1 MSSII
6 NSEDE
11 NSRQGVTGGAV
22 GGPPEFEEIEETQIE
37 YIIQL
42 QGSHVEIVH
51 EYFKNLGIKDISI
64 RG

>member
-1 MSSII
+1 MSAGEEDAGLLQ
-6 NSEDE
+6 SEESSDE
-11 NSRQGVTGGAV
+11 DNEES
-22 GGPPEFEEIEETQIE
+22 EEIEETQIE